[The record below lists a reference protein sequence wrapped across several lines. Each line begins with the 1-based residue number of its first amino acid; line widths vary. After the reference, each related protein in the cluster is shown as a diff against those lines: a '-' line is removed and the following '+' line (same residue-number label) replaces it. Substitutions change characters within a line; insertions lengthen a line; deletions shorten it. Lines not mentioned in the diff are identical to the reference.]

1 MLRPDPS
8 KMIRNES
15 EATILSNFLQ
25 YLYQKPV
32 ESIFNVPR
40 GKIDML
46 EEYRVKFF
54 LALSGTN
61 KEKIAEPL
69 RKKGWRVF
77 PFFVIDPYDRSSF
90 PSVESGLV
98 EGDPRLIKFEQ
109 LISKSVSLINEGKIT
124 SLLKNEW

>member
-1 MLRPDPS
+1 M
-8 KMIRNES
+8 
-15 EATILSNFLQ
+15 
-25 YLYQKPV
+25 
-32 ESIFNVPR
+32 PR
-40 GKIDML
+40 GKIDIL

-69 RKKGWRVF
+69 RKKGWKAF

-98 EGDPRLIKFEQ
+98 DGDPRLAAFER
-109 LISKSVSLINEGKIT
+109 LIFKSVNLINEGKIT
-124 SLLKNEW
+124 SLLNKS